1 MSKHPS
7 TRNNIVLECLDVHKE
22 YVDGDTRL
30 KVLNGVHMTIARG
43 EQVAIMG
50 RSGSGKTTLLQV
62 LGSLDTPTQGS
73 VLINGENIRHLNE
86 SQLSRVRNQSLGFIY
101 QFHHLLPEFSAL
113 ENVAMPLLIAKVP
126 IKEAKLRSSD
136 LLAMVGLKERLHHKP
151 SELSGGE
158 RQRVAIARALINE
171 PDCVLADEPTG
182 NLDDETAEQV
192 FSVMQ
197 DINKTLKTSIILVTH
212 DPNLAARLD
221 RTLILHGGRLQTA
234 A

>member
-1 MSKHPS
+1 MNKHPS

-30 KVLNGVHMTIARG
+30 KVLNGIQMTIIRG

-50 RSGSGKTTLLQV
+50 RSGSGKTSLLQV

-101 QFHHLLPEFSAL
+101 QFHHLLPEFTAL

-126 IKEAKLRSSD
+126 IKIAKLRASD

-171 PDCVLADEPTG
+171 PDCILADEPTG

-197 DINKTLKTSIILVTH
+197 DINKSLKTSIVLVTH
-212 DPNLAARLD
+212 DPNLAAKLD
-221 RTLILHGGRLQTA
+221 RTLILHGGCLQTA